1 MENKDIA
8 RLKHMLDSTEAI
20 LSFAKGKRRTSLDKN
35 RLLLSAI
42 LREFEIIG
50 EAANRVSEKTKKQ
63 FPLIPWK
70 ELVGMRNRLIHA
82 YFNVDHDIVWKTVRE
97 YLPSF
102 QKQLEE
108 AVNSFELK

>member
-20 LSFAKGKRRTSLDKN
+20 LSFSKGKRRASLGKN

-50 EAANRVSEKTKKQ
+50 EAANRISEKTKKQ
-63 FPLIPWK
+63 FSHIPWK
-70 ELVGMRNRLIHA
+70 ELIGMRNRLIHA
-82 YFNVDHDIVWKTVRE
+82 YFDVDHDIIWNTVRE

-102 QKQLEE
+102 QKQLEN
-108 AVNSFELK
+108 AINSLEFK